1 MLVGGK
7 EVCANVMYNTMERI
21 LQGKIEQLKFHLN
34 VKNIR
39 WLVYV
44 DYSENYETRCLHRHN
59 GKLLSESMSILLEAK
74 SQSSITADTCMKT
87 LVT

>member
-34 VKNIR
+34 VKNNP
-39 WLVYV
+39 L
-44 DYSENYETRCLHRHN
+44 
-59 GKLLSESMSILLEAK
+59 
-74 SQSSITADTCMKT
+74 TCIC
-87 LVT
+87 